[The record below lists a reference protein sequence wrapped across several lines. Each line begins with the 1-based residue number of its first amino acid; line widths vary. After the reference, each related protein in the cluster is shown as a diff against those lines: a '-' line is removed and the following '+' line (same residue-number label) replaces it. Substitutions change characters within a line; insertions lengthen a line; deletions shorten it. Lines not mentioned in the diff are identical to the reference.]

1 MMILFYLQQNGII
14 SKVSYS
20 KDQNK
25 QDFELLNGIFTLF
38 ENFVDFLRFYS
49 SEGNYKKLY
58 VGKTFIDV
66 VERSGF

>member
-25 QDFELLNGIFTLF
+25 QDFELLNGFFTLF

-58 VGKTFIDV
+58 IGKTFIDV

>member
-1 MMILFYLQQNGII
+1 MILFYLQQNGII